1 MKNKKLLLFIIAI
14 SIVNVLYSQSMTG
27 IYELKFRNNPKKDS
41 VITNVFYLDING
53 FQSIFRSEL
62 ERRSDSLINI
72 KGLGLG
78 RKALFITD
86 LYAKKDLKTNEIQKL
101 IITGL
106 MGNRYSIKINDDLN
120 WDIKNEKQ
128 EIGNLDCQKA
138 EVDYGGRHWIAW
150 FSKSVNLQ
158 EGPYIFHGLP
168 GLIIKL
174 TDQNSDY
181 DFNLIQLKKSENNI
195 YFHKSKEKQITW
207 LDFQRMI
214 QNYYNDPLYE
224 IKNSGM
230 KYTIVDD
237 KENIS
242 TLNPKIIQKKHQ
254 TNLKNN
260 DSNLLELDKMI
271 ELK

>member
-1 MKNKKLLLFIIAI
+1 MKKILIIVAI
-14 SIVNVLYSQSMTG
+14 LIINSLYSQKMTG
-27 IYELKFRNNPKKDS
+27 IYELKFRINPDKDS
-41 VITNVFYLDING
+41 LITNIFYLDIDG
-53 FQSIFRSEL
+53 FQSTFRSEI
-62 ERRSDSLINI
+62 ERKSDSLINK
-72 KGLGLG
+72 KGFGYG
-78 RKALFITD
+78 RKSLFITD
-86 LYAKKDLKTNEIQKL
+86 LYSKKDLKTNEIQKL
-101 IITGL
+101 IISGL
-106 MGNRYSIKINDDLN
+106 VGNRYFIKIDDELK
-120 WDIKNEKQ
+120 WEIKNEKQ
-128 EIGNLDCQKA
+128 KIGNLDCQKA

-150 FSKSVNLQ
+150 FSETVNLQ

-168 GLIIKL
+168 GLIIKI
-174 TDQNSDY
+174 TDQNLDY
-181 DFNLIQLKKSENNI
+181 DFNLIQLKKAENYNI

-242 TLNPKIIQKKHQ
+242 TLNPKMIQKKHQ

-260 DSNLLELDKMI
+260 DSNLIELDKMI

>member
-1 MKNKKLLLFIIAI
+1 MKKILLIIIAI
-14 SIVNVLYSQSMTG
+14 LFTNLLYSQNMTS
-27 IYELKFRNNPKKDS
+27 IYELKFRINPKKDS
-41 VITNVFYLDING
+41 LITNIFYLDIDG

-62 ERRSDSLINI
+62 ERKSDSLINK
-72 KGLGLG
+72 KGLGFG

-86 LYAKKDLKTNEIQKL
+86 LYAKKDLKNNEIQKL
-101 IITGL
+101 IISGL
-106 MGNRYSIKINDDLN
+106 MGNRYFIKIDDDLK
-120 WDIKNEKQ
+120 WEIKNEKQ
-128 EIGNLDCQKA
+128 KIGNLDCQKA

-150 FSKSVNLQ
+150 FSKSINLQ
-158 EGPYIFHGLP
+158 EGPYVFHGLP
-168 GLIIKL
+168 GLIIKI

-181 DFNLIQLKKSENNI
+181 NFNLIQLKKAESNNI
-195 YFHKSKEKQITW
+195 YFHKSKEKQISW

-242 TLNPKIIQKKHQ
+242 TLNPRMIQKKHQ

-260 DSNLLELDKMI
+260 DSNLIELDKMI